1 MFKSPLQRV
10 AVGGIVLASVLILAT
25 IGYHLLGRP
34 WVEAAYM
41 TVITVATIGYG
52 ERTTVPVQEQIFTM
66 IVIVVGLGASGY
78 TLGGL
83 LQLMVDGEIDRLLGQ
98 QRMNYE
104 ISTLKNH
111 VVICGYGRL
120 GQMLA
125 EELARQ
131 KKPFVIVELE
141 PERVKLAKEAGYL
154 VLHGDATEEEVLKA
168 AGVQSSRTLV
178 TCLPNDAANVFIT
191 LTGRGINESLH
202 IISRAAN
209 RSTEKK
215 LIQAGANR
223 VVLPSYIGAMRMA
236 RMVTR
241 PATADVVELV
251 ADFGSLSME
260 LDEFS
265 IPASSALV
273 GMTVAHA
280 GASRRHKLLFVAVKQ
295 SKGQIVF
302 NPDAT
307 YAFTSGDTVV
317 AMGKPEDIEA
327 FRKDNGV

>member
-1 MFKSPLQRV
+1 MIL
-10 AVGGIVLASVLILAT
+10 VGVVGLAI
-25 IGYHLLGRP
+25 IGYHILGRP
-34 WVEAAYM
+34 WIEAAYM
-41 TVITVATIGYG
+41 TVITLATIGYG
-52 ERTTVPVQEQIFTM
+52 ERTTVPVTEQIFTM
-66 IVIVVGLGASGY
+66 VVIVVGLGATGY

-83 LQLMVDGEIDRLLGQ
+83 LQLMIDGEIDRLLGL
-98 QRMNYE
+98 QRMTTE
-104 ISTLKNH
+104 IAGLRNH
-111 VVICGYGRL
+111 VVVCGYGRL

-131 KKPFVIVELE
+131 KKPYVIVEMD
-141 PERVKLAKEAGYL
+141 PERANLARDHGSL
-154 VLHGDATEEEVLKA
+154 VLHGDATEEEVLKS
-168 AGVQSSRTLV
+168 AGVEAARTLV

-251 ADFGSLSME
+251 ADFGSLSVE

-265 IPASSALV
+265 IPSGSPLI
-273 GMTVAHA
+273 GMTVG
-280 GASRRHKLLFVAVKQ
+280 GAEAPRRHKLLFVAVQ
-295 SKGQIVF
+295 RPKGQMIF
-302 NPDAT
+302 NPDASYT
-307 YAFTSGDTVV
+307 FTAGDTVV
-317 AMGKPEDIEA
+317 AMGKPDDIEA
-327 FRKDNGV
+327 FRKENGV